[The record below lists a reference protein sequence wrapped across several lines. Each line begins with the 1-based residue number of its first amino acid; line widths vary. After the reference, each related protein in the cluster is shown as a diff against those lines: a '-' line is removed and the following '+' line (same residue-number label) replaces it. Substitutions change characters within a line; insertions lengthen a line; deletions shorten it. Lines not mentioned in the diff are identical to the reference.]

1 MDWKTELHHGYAYTI
16 GYAAEG
22 GQQSKQPVVILRKDL
37 THAEE
42 TRKALEEVEARQ
54 LERERE
60 REAQAGLGEA
70 DLSGIPFNGGGGR
83 VEMGAPGWGLP
94 DMFSSLG

>member
-22 GQQSKQPVVILRKDL
+22 GQQHKQPVVILRKDL

-42 TRKALEEVEARQ
+42 TREALERVEVRQ
-54 LERERE
+54 RE

-70 DLSGIPFNGGGGR
+70 DLSGLPFDSGRGR